1 MEKAPVINMKKQ
13 KEIIEQS
20 RPGIEILDEMVEI
33 EQEFQ
38 RRRDEKKSELEAV
51 RQDLIARLKKVDQ
64 YLGTDSFGF
73 ASRDLKAKSQRL
85 KKGELEKYIKEALA
99 KGSAPIGELLR
110 RIHEAG
116 LTNKDGSIR
125 SKVGNP
131 KWIQANAIVKNG
143 DAFNMKK

>member
-1 MEKAPVINMKKQ
+1 MRKASDINMKKQ
-13 KEIIEQS
+13 KEVTEPS
-20 RPGIEILDEMVEI
+20 KPGIKILDEMVEI

-38 RRRDEKKSELEAV
+38 RKREEKRSELETV
-51 RQDLIARLKKVDQ
+51 RQELIARLKKVDQ

-73 ASRDLKAKSQRL
+73 AAGAPKAKGTRL

-99 KGSAPIGELLR
+99 KGPAPIGELLK

-116 LTNKDGSIR
+116 LTDKDGSIR

-143 DAFNMKK
+143 GAFNMKK